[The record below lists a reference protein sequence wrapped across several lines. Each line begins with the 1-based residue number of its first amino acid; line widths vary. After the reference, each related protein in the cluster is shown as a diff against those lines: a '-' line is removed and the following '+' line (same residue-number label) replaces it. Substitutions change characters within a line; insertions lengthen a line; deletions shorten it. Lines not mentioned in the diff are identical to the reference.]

1 MSLPAFNPLNYINDL
16 TKGGFTREQAEVQ
29 ARALL
34 NIVEEELASKR
45 DIKETET
52 ILRTE
57 IRAVENSLRAEIK
70 EVENTLRAE
79 IKEVES
85 SLRAEIKGVES
96 SLRAEIREIKSEMKG
111 KFALLHWMFGFLLAA
126 NVATLGGVITIVLKG
141 FHI

>member
-70 EVENTLRAE
+70 EVE
-79 IKEVES
+79 S
-85 SLRAEIKGVES
+85 SLRAQIKEV
-96 SLRAEIREIKSEMKG
+96 RAEAKETATEMKG
-111 KFALLHWMFGFLLAA
+111 KFALLHWMFGFLLGA
-126 NVATLGGVITIVLKG
+126 NIATLGGVITIVLKG

>member
-70 EVENTLRAE
+70 EVRAE
-79 IKEVES
+79 AKET
-85 SLRAEIKGVES
+85 AT
-96 SLRAEIREIKSEMKG
+96 EMKG

-126 NVATLGGVITIVLKG
+126 NIATLGGVITIVLKG